1 MFFVIVQ
8 PEMPATA
15 AGIPSGIAGDL
26 SPLTATQFAAHA
38 ATYQPVRGGSS
49 AATDAAN
56 WIAIS

>member
-1 MFFVIVQ
+1 MLFVIVQ
-8 PEMPATA
+8 PEMPA

-26 SPLTATQFAAHA
+26 SPLTATQFA
-38 ATYQPVRGGSS
+38 TYQPVRAGSY